1 MAVADGVDDAV
12 EGCVVLIEVVTVV
25 VAVELA
31 VVVGEEV
38 TEEDALEV
46 GVVVAVVR
54 EHCENCPFAT
64 TRKSSS
70 SKASWSVHNAKL
82 PKRSAPLPPEHP
94 AFGTDRNV
102 ASPTP
107 ARTG

>member
-38 TEEDALEV
+38 TVEDALEV

-54 EHCENCPFAT
+54 EHCEN
-64 TRKSSS
+64 
-70 SKASWSVHNAKL
+70 
-82 PKRSAPLPPEHP
+82 
-94 AFGTDRNV
+94 
-102 ASPTP
+102 
-107 ARTG
+107 